1 MSTVFSSCRILDVTD
16 IEEGFSG
23 NGVPSIFQYP
33 SMSTERVGSDMRY
46 YFVRSSMGYNG
57 DACYLCKEKIHK
69 DQEIYM
75 YRLLGFFLS
84 LLFVLI
90 FFYLFN
96 FTGGY
101 YVLGLIIEIYLR
113 IFTILFYF
121 VKIN

>member
-46 YFVRSSMGYNG
+46 YFVWGSMGYRNHHNG

-90 FFYLFN
+90 FFLFIQ
-96 FTGGY
+96 FYWRLLRTG
-101 YVLGLIIEIYLR
+101 IDH
-113 IFTILFYF
+113 
-121 VKIN
+121 